1 MKFSL
6 TPVLLLLVIVVVL
19 VISLFINQKIPEG
32 FSTYNYTDSETNKGQ
47 NYTILTYD
55 GDKAVTKMYDNLYFD
70 KSNRNFIE
78 VVSNEYKASDFE
90 GKSDTEKQEMLKA
103 YTSINIIYNGST
115 TNTVQA
121 TTDSD
126 SGAYEPNVADDRD
139 SKKTFIDGSNKF
151 YSFVTTLDHSKY
163 VVCVHEHNEETLIH
177 IVDPAPAS
185 PKHIITYLFN
195 KNGLFEHKFLGA
207 LITPSETSTPL
218 DTMETMSGTVLPLY
232 SSHKLLS
239 EIVSGELY
247 LDMSNYNLIKVSA
260 DNNLEVS
267 TVDGVIFNITDSS
280 SHDESLITKTTT
292 LSENLVV
299 KHLGAKP
306 GIVAFTPSGAYCMML
321 DSTFNLGS
329 SLYFKKTTST
339 ETTGSTTTSETSSS
353 ATDTS
358 GNFLTD
364 YARFVDIYNQLNA
377 NGITLPSSTSS
388 NTSSDYILKTEIVP
402 PVCPTCPSCAGDC
415 NSVCSTCGGNGGSGT
430 TNANG
435 VSLTGDSTSSR
446 TTDENGNVII
456 RTIDSA
462 GNAIIKIIDST
473 GNIVVKTIDTTGEV
487 IEKTVDSTGTALN
500 KIGTSVETASK
511 DIYNTTGNVVS
522 TVGNTAQRVGTDLYD
537 GAGNLISSAGSTAQT
552 VGGDVYGGAKT
563 VGGDVYDA
571 AGNIVSGAGTAVSTV
586 GQGISTVAQDLY
598 GGIKNLGSGA
608 SQPGQHNQMNNPY
621 GRSSYGGPGGSG
633 YGAPAQGDVNVPQFG
648 PDSRVSYENSV
659 SNYDYYGALPAK
671 PSNYVARTT
680 DFSAFG
686 K

>member
-6 TPVLLLLVIVVVL
+6 TPILLLLVIVVVL
-19 VISLFINQKIPEG
+19 VISLFMNQKTSEG
-32 FSTYNYTDSETNKGQ
+32 FSTYNYTDNETNKGQ

-55 GDKAVTKMYDNLYFD
+55 GGKAVTKLYDNLYFD

-78 VVSNEYKASDFE
+78 VVSTEYNAGDLD
-90 GKSDTEKQEMLKA
+90 GKTDTEKQEMLNA
-103 YTSINIIYNGST
+103 YSSINIIYNGST
-115 TNTVQA
+115 IKTVEA
-121 TTDSD
+121 KTETITD
-126 SGAYEPNVADDRD
+126 GTRVYEPNDDPNRD

-163 VVCVHEHNEETLIH
+163 VVCVHEQNEETLIH
-177 IVDPAPAS
+177 IVDPTKDAE
-185 PKHIITYLFN
+185 KHIITYLFN
-195 KNGLFEHKFLGA
+195 KNGLFEYKFLDA
-207 LITPSETSTPL
+207 LINPSDSYSANAETVG
-218 DTMETMSGTVLPLY
+218 MELMSGTILPLY
-232 SSHKLLS
+232 SSNKLLS

-260 DNNLEVS
+260 DSNLEVS
-267 TVDGVIFNITDSS
+267 TIDGHIFEITDSS

-292 LSENLVV
+292 LSENLFV

-321 DSTFNLGS
+321 NSTFNLEN

-415 NSVCSTCGGNGGSGT
+415 NSVCATCGGNGGSGT

-435 VSLTGDSTSSR
+435 VSLIGDSTSSR

-511 DIYNTTGNVVS
+511 DIYKTTGNVVS

-537 GAGNLISSAGSTAQT
+537 GAGNLISTTGSAVQT
-552 VGGDVYGGAKT
+552 VGS
-563 VGGDVYDA
+563 DVYDA

-608 SQPGQHNQMNNPY
+608 TQPGQHNQMNTSY
-621 GRSSYGGPGGSG
+621 GRSSYGGPGGSS

-671 PSNYVARTT
+671 PSNYIARTA

>member
-19 VISLFINQKIPEG
+19 VISLFINQKTPEG
-32 FSTYNYTDSETNKGQ
+32 FSTYNYTDNETNKGQ

-55 GDKAVTKMYDNLYFD
+55 GDKAVTKLYDNLYFD

-78 VVSNEYKASDFE
+78 VVSDEYKLSDLE
-90 GKSDTEKQEMLKA
+90 GKTETEKQEMLKA

-121 TTDSD
+121 TTDAD
-126 SGAYEPNVADDRD
+126 SGAYEPNIAEDRN
-139 SKKTFIDGSNKF
+139 SLKTFVDGSNKF
-151 YSFVTTLDHSKY
+151 YSFATTLEHSKY
-163 VVCVHEHNEETLIH
+163 IVCVHEQNDETLVH
-177 IVDPAPAS
+177 IVDPTAAA
-185 PKHIITYLFN
+185 PKHLITYLFN

-207 LITPSETSTPL
+207 SIIPSETSTPIE
-218 DTMETMSGTVLPLY
+218 TMETLSGTILPLY
-232 SSHKLLS
+232 SSNKLLS
-239 EIVSGELY
+239 EIVAGELY

-260 DNNLEVS
+260 DSKLEVS
-267 TVDGVIFNITDSS
+267 TVGGKDFNITDDA
-280 SHDESLITKTTT
+280 SHDESLITSKVG
-292 LSENLVV
+292 LSENFIV

-306 GIVAFTPSGAYCMML
+306 GIVAFTPSGAYCLML

-329 SLYFKKTTST
+329 SLYFKKTTTT
-339 ETTGSTTTSETSSS
+339 ETTGSPTTSESSSS
-353 ATDTS
+353 ADDTPIVS
-358 GNFLTD
+358 AEYTK
-364 YARFVDIYNQLNA
+364 FVELYNQM
-377 NGITLPSSTSS
+377 TKSDTPFST
-388 NTSSDYILKTEIVP
+388 TSSDYILKTEVVP

-435 VSLTGDSTSSR
+435 VSLSGDSTSSR

-462 GNAIIKIIDST
+462 GNAVIKIIDST
-473 GNIVVKTIDTTGEV
+473 GNITVKTIDTLGEV

-500 KIGTSVETASK
+500 KIGTGVETASK
-511 DIYNTTGNVVS
+511 DIYKTTGNVAS
-522 TVGNTAQRVGTDLYD
+522 TVGTTAQTVGTDLYD
-537 GAGNLISSAGSTAQT
+537 GAGNLISTAGSTAQ
-552 VGGDVYGGAKT
+552 T

-671 PSNYVARTT
+671 PSNYVARTS

>member
-32 FSTYNYTDSETNKGQ
+32 FSTYNYTDNETNKGQ

-55 GDKAVTKMYDNLYFD
+55 GDKAVTKLYDNLYFD

-78 VVSNEYKASDFE
+78 VVSNEYKESDFE
-90 GKSDTEKQEMLKA
+90 GKSDTEKQSMLKA

-115 TNTVQA
+115 TNTIQA
-121 TTDSD
+121 TTDGD

-195 KNGLFEHKFLGA
+195 KNGLFEYKFLGA
-207 LITPSETSTPL
+207 LIIPSETSTPL
-218 DTMETMSGTVLPLY
+218 ETMETLSGTILPLY
-232 SSHKLLS
+232 SSNKLLS
-239 EIVSGELY
+239 EIVAGELY

-260 DNNLEVS
+260 DSNLEVS
-267 TVDGVIFNITDSS
+267 TIDGVIFNITDSS

-377 NGITLPSSTSS
+377 NGITLPSSASS

-415 NSVCSTCGGNGGSGT
+415 NSVCATCGGNGGSGT

-500 KIGTSVETASK
+500 KIGTSVETVSK

-537 GAGNLISSAGSTAQT
+537 GAGNLISTAGSTAQT

-608 SQPGQHNQMNNPY
+608 TQPGQHNQMNTSY
-621 GRSSYGGPGGSG
+621 GRSSYGGPGGSS

-671 PSNYVARTT
+671 PSNYVARTS

>member
-6 TPVLLLLVIVVVL
+6 TPILLLLVIVVVL
-19 VISLFINQKIPEG
+19 VISLFINQKTPEG
-32 FSTYNYTDSETNKGQ
+32 FSTYNYTDNETNKGQ

-55 GDKAVTKMYDNLYFD
+55 GDKAVTKLYDNLYFD

-90 GKSDTEKQEMLKA
+90 GKSDTKKQEMLKE

-115 TNTVQA
+115 TKTLPA
-121 TTDSD
+121 DTDTD
-126 SGAYEPNVADDRD
+126 TGAYVPNTAEGRD
-139 SKKTFIDGSNKF
+139 SLKTFIDGSNKF

-163 VVCVHEHNEETLIH
+163 VVCVHEQNEETLIH

-195 KNGLFEHKFLGA
+195 KNGLFEHKSLNA
-207 LITPSETSTPL
+207 LITPSPTYTSASGGEGMEPL
-218 DTMETMSGTVLPLY
+218 SGTILPLY
-232 SSHKLLS
+232 SSNKLLS
-239 EIVSGELY
+239 EIVYGELY
-247 LDMSNYNLIKVSA
+247 LDMSNYNLIKVSTETK
-260 DNNLEVS
+260 LEVS
-267 TVDGVIFNITDSS
+267 TIDGKEFTISDDA

-292 LSENLVV
+292 LSVNLFV

-321 DSTFNLGS
+321 DPTFNLGS

-377 NGITLPSSTSS
+377 NGITLPSSASS

-415 NSVCSTCGGNGGSGT
+415 NSVCTTCGGNGGSGT

-537 GAGNLISSAGSTAQT
+537 GAGNLISTAGSTAQ
-552 VGGDVYGGAKT
+552 T

-608 SQPGQHNQMNNPY
+608 TQPGQHNQMNTSF
-621 GRSSYGGPGGSG
+621 GRSSYGGPGGSS

-671 PSNYVARTT
+671 PSNFVARTS